1 MTKFV
6 KLLSSKKNFAK
17 VPTRTLLLLI
27 KKVLIHPHLK
37 YSPELELLES
47 VVPKSEMVNVF
58 LLLAVVKCLIQLM
71 ISLRL
76 TLDLLELFMSK
87 CSVKTNILSLKVL
100 IILSLAQFLLRDQT
114 IILLLKQ
121 EMLFVMDFVQLQIQS
136 KINVFSQV
144 LDHSKFHALSIYLN
158 SHASKFQEKLS

>member
-1 MTKFV
+1 
-6 KLLSSKKNFAK
+6 
-17 VPTRTLLLLI
+17 
-27 KKVLIHPHLK
+27 
-37 YSPELELLES
+37 
-47 VVPKSEMVNVF
+47 VPKSEMVNVF
-58 LLLAVVKCLIQLM
+58 LLLAVVRCLIQLM

-100 IILSLAQFLLRDQT
+100 IILSPAQFLLRDQT

-144 LDHSKFHALSIYLN
+144 LDHSKFHALSICLN

>member
-1 MTKFV
+1 
-6 KLLSSKKNFAK
+6 
-17 VPTRTLLLLI
+17 
-27 KKVLIHPHLK
+27 LK

-144 LDHSKFHALSIYLN
+144 LDHSKFHVLSICLN
-158 SHASKFQEKLS
+158 LHASKFQEKLS